1 MAWIKGRGA
10 EAIDVAM
17 DLAVVPGFSAIGFN
31 VRKRLFSWQPP
42 WLEGRSVM
50 VTGAN
55 SGLGE
60 AAAFDLVRCGA
71 DVHMVC
77 RNREKGERAR
87 DSIALRTGVEPAL
100 HICDLSDLG
109 SVREFASA
117 FLESE
122 ADLDVLINNAGVMTP
137 EREQTPEGFDKVFA
151 TNVLGPFL
159 LTELLLPRIGES
171 DDGRVITM
179 SSGGMYSSGFD
190 LDDPQF
196 QEPEYKPTAAYAHT
210 KRAEVMLTEEW
221 NDRAGEDGPVFYS
234 VHPGWAVTPGMSA
247 ALPGFHKVLGPIL
260 RDSHEGAET
269 AVWLCGA
276 APEEAPGGEFYEDR
290 RPRPKHR
297 IPSTRETADD
307 RRKLY
312 ELCARLT
319 RQSTSADSR

>member
-1 MAWIKGRGA
+1 MNVAWIKGRA
-10 EAIDVAM
+10 ADAIDVAM

-31 VRKRLFSWQPP
+31 VRRRLFSWQPA

-60 AAAFDLVRCGA
+60 AAALDLVRCGA
-71 DVHMVC
+71 EVHMVC

-87 DSIALRTGVEPAL
+87 DSIAASTGVEPTL
-100 HICDLSDLG
+100 HICDLSDLD
-109 SVREFASA
+109 SIREFTTA

-122 ADLDVLINNAGVMTP
+122 EDLDVLINNAGVMTP
-137 EREQTPEGFDKVFA
+137 EREQTPAGFDRVFA

-159 LTELLLPRIGES
+159 LTELLLPRISES

-179 SSGGMYSSGFD
+179 SSGGMYSTGFD

-196 QEPEYKPTAAYAHT
+196 QKPDYKPTAAYAHT

-221 NDRAGEDGPVFYS
+221 NDRSGDDGPVFYS

-260 RDSHEGAET
+260 RNSHEGAET

-276 APEEAPGGEFYEDR
+276 APEDAPGGEFFEDR
-290 RPRPKHR
+290 KPRPKHR
-297 IPSTRETADD
+297 LPGTGDTAED
-307 RRKLY
+307 RRRLH
-312 ELCARLT
+312 ELCAEL
-319 RQSTSADSR
+319 AGVAAG